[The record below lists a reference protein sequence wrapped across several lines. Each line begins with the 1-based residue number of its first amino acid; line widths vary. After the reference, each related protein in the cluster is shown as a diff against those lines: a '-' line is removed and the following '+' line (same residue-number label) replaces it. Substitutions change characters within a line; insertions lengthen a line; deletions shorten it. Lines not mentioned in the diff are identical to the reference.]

1 MLRARK
7 KGLST
12 ILVLTLVLV
21 APHTSLFGAKVGSA
35 EAADSP
41 IVWKAVTAFRPEVE
55 PPLRVFFLPFVEEV
69 NRRAKGELRIDYI
82 GGPEVW
88 PPLEQLTPLG
98 NKVFDVLYTTLGYY
112 SGVVPEGQVLLL
124 IPPEVGVEKWKTS
137 GLFDA
142 LDQAVQRKAKAKVLD
157 IFQQGVPF
165 HFYLNKRIQEAD
177 LRGLV
182 IRAIP
187 FLQPLVSSLGG
198 TSTMLPGGEIYTAM
212 QRGTV
217 DGFVWPAFGPADF
230 KWYEVSKY
238 VVYPGFGDV
247 ANPVLINS
255 DRWKSLPAR
264 LQKTL
269 HEVVQEFTAKGRRAM
284 AEVIKKEQEELLKRG
299 MEKIELSASDGKKIG
314 DNYYREGWKWL
325 KNLAPPVAA
334 QFEPLVGKAVAASR

>member
-1 MLRARK
+1 MLCARK
-7 KGLST
+7 KSLST
-12 ILVLTLVLV
+12 ILVLTGVLV
-21 APHTSLFGAKVGSA
+21 AAHTYLFGAKVGSA
-35 EAADSP
+35 VAADSP

-98 NKVFDVLYTTLGYY
+98 NKVFDVLYTTLQYY
-112 SGVVPEGQVLLL
+112 AGVLPEGQVTPL
-124 IPPEVGVEKWKTS
+124 IPPEVGVEKWRTS

-142 LDQAVQRKAKAKVLD
+142 LDQAVQRKAKATVLD
-157 IFQQGVPF
+157 FFQQGVSF
-165 HFYLNKRIQEAD
+165 HFYLNKRIQQAD

-182 IRAIP
+182 LRATPNLHGFIN
-187 FLQPLVSSLGG
+187 SLGG
-198 TSTMLPGGEIYTAM
+198 KSTMLPGGEIYTAL

-217 DGFVWPAFGPADF
+217 DGFTWPAFGPVDF
-230 KWYEVSKY
+230 KWYEVTKY
-238 VVYPGFGDV
+238 VVYPAFGDV

-255 DRWKSLPAR
+255 ERWNSLPAR

-269 HEVVQEFTAKGRRAM
+269 HEVVQEFTAKGRRGM
-284 AEVIKKEQEELLKRG
+284 AEVVKKEHEELLKRG
-299 MEKIELSASDGKKIG
+299 MEKIELSASEGNKLRE
-314 DNYYREGWKWL
+314 NYYREGWKWL

-334 QFEPLVGKAVAASR
+334 QFEPLVEKAVAASR